1 MHAVLYVVF
10 MLGSCAFFSMVSRKT
25 KIYYVHY
32 SIIRYLFIFIF
43 RHGLMFL
50 VHLPRMSP
58 NNWKNKEW
66 SWEDSEIHQW
76 SMNSTGKNGPK
87 LVAIDHLNILLIEN
101 LFYFLDTSQL
111 PPGLVVCVSE
121 HSPLWPMLLVLSVQ
135 ELVSYFYIFTDHFF
149 FTRLS
154 TIIFRYPFGCH
165 HHLSVLWNFRQGTTR
180 IRWHG
185 WHAVLNS
192 DWLTD
197 ISRFLRN
204 GANSSSSR
212 LRLDKL

>member
-1 MHAVLYVVF
+1 MDWCFWFICQGCLQTIERTRNGHERIQRFINDPWTQQVKIQT
-10 MLGSCAFFSMVSRKT
+10 GRKWPPQYT
-25 KIYYVHY
+25 LDRK
-32 SIIRYLFIFIF
+32 FI
-43 RHGLMFL
+43 
-50 VHLPRMSP
+50 
-58 NNWKNKEW
+58 W
-66 SWEDSEIHQW
+66 
-76 SMNSTGKNGPK
+76 
-87 LVAIDHLNILLIEN
+87 
-101 LFYFLDTSQL
+101 FLDTSQL

-135 ELVSYFYIFTDHFF
+135 ELVSYFYIFMELFL
-149 FTRLS
+149 TRLW

>member
-1 MHAVLYVVF
+1 MDWCFRIICQGCLQTIERTRNGHERIQRFINDPWTQQV
-10 MLGSCAFFSMVSRKT
+10 
-25 KIYYVHY
+25 KIRTGHK
-32 SIIRYLFIFIF
+32 RPPQPLQTLTTQNKKYL
-43 RHGLMFL
+43 
-50 VHLPRMSP
+50 
-58 NNWKNKEW
+58 
-66 SWEDSEIHQW
+66 
-76 SMNSTGKNGPK
+76 
-87 LVAIDHLNILLIEN
+87 
-101 LFYFLDTSQL
+101 LDTSQL
-111 PPGLVVCVSE
+111 LPGSVVCVSE
-121 HSPLWPMLLVLSVQ
+121 PFPLWPMLLVLSVQ
-135 ELVSYFYIFTDHFF
+135 ELVSYFYIFIGPLV
-149 FTRLS
+149 TRMS

>member
-10 MLGSCAFFSMVSRKT
+10 MLGSCAFFSMVSRQKRNILFSLFD
-25 KIYYVHY
+25 KI
-32 SIIRYLFIFIF
+32 FIFTF

-76 SMNSTGKNGPK
+76 SMNSTGKKWSKTGRKWPPQYTLDRK
-87 LVAIDHLNILLIEN
+87 FIL
-101 LFYFLDTSQL
+101 FLRYIPTAAWF
-111 PPGLVVCVSE
+111 GGMCIGA
-121 HSPLWPMLLVLSVQ
+121 LSVMADA
-135 ELVSYFYIFTDHFF
+135 LGAIGSGTGKLFLHFYGSLLTG
-149 FTRLS
+149 LWM
-154 TIIFRYPFGCH
+154 IIFRYPFGCH
-165 HHLSVLWNFRQGTTR
+165 HHLSVLWNLRQGTTR

>member
-10 MLGSCAFFSMVSRKT
+10 MLGSCAFFSMVSPKKQNILFSLLD
-25 KIYYVHY
+25 KI
-32 SIIRYLFIFIF
+32 FIFTF
-43 RHGLMFL
+43 RHGLMFPD
-50 VHLPRMSP
+50 HLPRMSP

-66 SWEDSEIHQW
+66 SWEDSEILQW
-76 SMNSTGKNGPK
+76 SMNSTGKNPSWPQMTTTSNS
-87 LVAIDHLNILLIEN
+87 LAIEN
-101 LFYFLDTSQL
+101 KIIFLDTSQL
-111 PPGLVVCVSE
+111 LPGSVVCVSE
-121 HSPLWPMLLVLSVQ
+121 PFPLWPMLLVLSVQ
-135 ELVSYFYIFTDHFF
+135 ELVSYFYIFMGPLL
-149 FTRLS
+149 TRIS
-154 TIIFRYPFGCH
+154 IIIFRYPFGCH